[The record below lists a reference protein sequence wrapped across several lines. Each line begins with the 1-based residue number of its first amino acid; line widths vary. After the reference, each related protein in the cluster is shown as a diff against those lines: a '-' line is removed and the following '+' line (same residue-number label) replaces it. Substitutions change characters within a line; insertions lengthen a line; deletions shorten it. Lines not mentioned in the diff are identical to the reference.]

1 MHGDNMNN
9 KLKYSENKPTEV
21 VMEDLVS
28 MKRYEDYIEYFKDT
42 DIATMK
48 DLLSDIQSAP
58 VALFNDSISTPDV
71 DYQIAIL
78 KSLIAEQINVIAS
91 DEGTAIMDDIYYGII
106 IYIVYILMYND
117 KRATVDIENS
127 AKVDLVTARRIEDNL
142 GYTQAKLIKYEKPII
157 GRNYTDPYLTLRFR
171 YQDTAITL
179 CLIDYNTT
187 GDCTIV
193 LAYNINDTG
202 WSKMSIQFEFGRSNG
217 YKFELFIAALLGV
230 EDKVLFSKQML
241 TLNFLGWVTL

>member
-9 KLKYSENKPTEV
+9 KLKYSENKPTEI
-21 VMEDLVS
+21 VMKDLVS
-28 MKRYEDYIEYFKDT
+28 MKQYEDYIEYFKDA
-42 DIATMK
+42 DIATIK
-48 DLLSDIQSAP
+48 DLLRDIQSVS
-58 VALFNDSISTPDV
+58 VALFSKSISAYDV
-71 DYQIAIL
+71 HYQVAIL
-78 KSLIAEQINVIAS
+78 KDLIAERVNAVTS
-91 DEGTAIMDDIYYGII
+91 DEGTTIMDDIYYGII

-127 AKVDLVTARRIEDNL
+127 TKVDLVVARRIEDNL

-157 GRNYTDPYLTLRFR
+157 GHHYTDPYLTLRFR
-171 YQDTAITL
+171 YQDTTITL

-193 LAYNINDTG
+193 LAYNINGTE
-202 WSKMSIQFEFGRSNG
+202 WSKVSAQFEFGKSSG

-241 TLNFLGWVTL
+241 TLNFLD

>member
-142 GYTQAKLIKYEKPII
+142 GYTQAKLIKNEK
-157 GRNYTDPYLTLRFR
+157 
-171 YQDTAITL
+171 
-179 CLIDYNTT
+179 
-187 GDCTIV
+187 
-193 LAYNINDTG
+193 
-202 WSKMSIQFEFGRSNG
+202 
-217 YKFELFIAALLGV
+217 
-230 EDKVLFSKQML
+230 
-241 TLNFLGWVTL
+241 